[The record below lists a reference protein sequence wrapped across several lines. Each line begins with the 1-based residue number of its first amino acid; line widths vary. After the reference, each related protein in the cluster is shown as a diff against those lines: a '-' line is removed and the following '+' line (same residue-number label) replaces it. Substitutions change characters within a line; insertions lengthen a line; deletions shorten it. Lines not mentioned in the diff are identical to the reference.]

1 MNNSLKKV
9 LVFGIDNFSLKNR
22 YQVEEL
28 NKHGYLFI
36 FETLNSRSDSYRN
49 FAGLEASGNSLEITT
64 KGFLHAPCRIGAAIK
79 LMISHKVHHVE
90 VYPGGRFAFFY
101 TVLSRLM
108 KRKVIVV
115 ERGDLLDWDEKPASL
130 RFSMWLCYRLA
141 TIVWYREPYMEKVLE
156 KLRVKQKVFIHNAGP
171 SVPVDNSRV
180 NRDIDFLWVNRL
192 IEQRRSDWFVDI
204 LDKQK
209 FKKTCNFVIGIE
221 KSKKLQNQ
229 VEYVRRKAGSN
240 IELEEF
246 RSPGGF
252 YQRSRF
258 FVLPATVVF
267 CNHAL
272 LEAMAH
278 GVVPIVSE
286 SNGTDLIVQDGVN
299 GFICEHSSQGLE
311 SAMLRAL
318 NLDDCEWG
326 LLSQQARETVLK
338 KFSRKIWGEKVDALY
353 NEVDCSR

>member
-1 MNNSLKKV
+1 MNISKKKV
-9 LVFGIDNFSLKNR
+9 LVFGIDNFSMKNR

-28 NKHGYLFI
+28 NKYGYFFI
-36 FETLNSRSDSYRN
+36 FETLNSRNDSYQN
-49 FAGLEASGNSLEITT
+49 FSGLEALDNSLEISS

-79 LMISHKVHHVE
+79 LLISYKVHHVE

-101 TVLSRLM
+101 VVLSRLM

-115 ERGDLLDWDEKPASL
+115 ERGDLLDWDEKPVTL

-141 TIVWYREPYMEKVLE
+141 TIVWYREPYMKKVLG
-156 KLRVKQKVFIHNAGP
+156 KLRVKRRVFIHNAGP
-171 SVPVDNSRV
+171 SVPVDNSRL

-204 LDKQK
+204 LDKQI
-209 FKKTCNFVIGIE
+209 FKKTFNFLIGIE
-221 KSKKLQNQ
+221 KNKNVQTQ
-229 VEYVRRKAGSN
+229 VGYVRRKAGSN
-240 IELEEF
+240 LVLEEF
-246 RSPGGF
+246 RSPEAF

-272 LEAMAH
+272 LEAMAY

-299 GFICEHSSQGLE
+299 GFICEHSSRGLE

-318 NLDDCEWG
+318 NLDDCDWG
-326 LLSQQARETVLK
+326 LLSQQARETVLM
-338 KFSRKIWGEKVDALY
+338 KFSRSGWGEKVNTLY
-353 NEVDCSR
+353 KAVHCSH